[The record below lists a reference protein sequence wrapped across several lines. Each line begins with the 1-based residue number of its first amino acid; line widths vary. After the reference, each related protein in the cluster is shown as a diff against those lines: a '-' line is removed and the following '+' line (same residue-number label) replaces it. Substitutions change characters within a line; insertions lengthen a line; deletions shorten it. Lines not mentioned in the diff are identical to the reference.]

1 MYITDFFKLIQVD
14 KVIGRRRTSKGKEEY
29 LVHWKNYDRLYSTWE
44 PVENLTPCLH
54 TVTEFMAKSF
64 PMPGK
69 KQQLTNQRRKTP
81 RLIFLKRIFI
91 YLYRYFYTCFYF
103 PCIGLR
109 KKIILSS
116 SIIPQ

>member
-1 MYITDFFKLIQVD
+1 M
-14 KVIGRRRTSKGKEEY
+14 
-29 LVHWKNYDRLYSTWE
+29 HWKNYDRLYSTWE

-91 YLYRYFYTCFYF
+91 YLYSYFYTCFYF